1 MDRLVTFVASGLTGR
16 QYAACLATTAGLLL
30 LGHRLWGTTHA

>member
-16 QYAACLATTAGLLL
+16 ILAAYLATTAGLLA
-30 LGHRLWGTTHA
+30 LGHRLWGTR